1 MGLFGI
7 GKKKPEKEFQE
18 LVKEWCNNCDHD
30 DCHECNIYQLQV
42 SMGLIKE
49 HHARTTNNA
58 YAELVEFDRGKLG
71 YPVHKRLKLY
81 VEAKG
86 TYHLDY
92 YIAKLSHEVF
102 KTHGGR
108 GHIGRE
114 KIRKGLKDYAYQILR
129 ERRN

>member
-1 MGLFGI
+1 M
-7 GKKKPEKEFQE
+7 
-18 LVKEWCNNCDHD
+18 
-30 DCHECNIYQLQV
+30 
-42 SMGLIKE
+42 
-49 HHARTTNNA
+49 
-58 YAELVEFDRGKLG
+58 EFDRGKLG
-71 YPVHKRLKLY
+71 YSVHKRLKLY